1 VVVTPKLVKELVKE
15 LVKLLPDQAET
26 EVLVLKIS
34 LNTTT
39 PMEIKKIQEN
49 FNREIQ
55 QISGREIREH
65 FHPVIRVI
73 TIPEKADNSQK
84 IHIPVGALKCQ
95 D

>member
-1 VVVTPKLVKELVKE
+1 MVVTPKLVKELVKE

-26 EVLVLKIS
+26 EVLVLK
-34 LNTTT
+34 
-39 PMEIKKIQEN
+39 N

-84 IHIPVGALKCQ
+84 IHIPVGALINQ